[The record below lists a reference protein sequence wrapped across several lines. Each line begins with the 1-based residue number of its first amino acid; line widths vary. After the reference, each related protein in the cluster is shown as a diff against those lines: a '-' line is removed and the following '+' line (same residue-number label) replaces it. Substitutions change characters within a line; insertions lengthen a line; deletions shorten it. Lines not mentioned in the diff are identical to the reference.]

1 MIIGTHQINAC
12 KRKINV
18 IGTKH
23 DQEIYLPE
31 IQIITAQSLQL
42 LFLQLFISQFLNC
55 VPSTHNKHRDKHTT
69 NKQVQLRTEHQ
80 AKQKHKRAH

>member
-1 MIIGTHQINAC
+1 MLLGQSMIKKYTC
-12 KRKINV
+12 LK
-18 IGTKH
+18 TK
-23 DQEIYLPE
+23 
-31 IQIITAQSLQL
+31 IITAQL